1 LDVKC
6 AGSGDNQGSRSFL
19 AFSIRRHLR
28 CLKYSIAWYNWGNCL
43 ADMQKKS
50 NNSNYQ
56 RLVIKLGTN
65 LITGGKDS
73 LARRMMSG
81 LVDQVAQLN
90 QRGLQTIVVSSGA
103 VAAGKHRLG
112 IRKKRRD
119 TPFRQMLAAVGQG
132 PLMQAYDD
140 LFSAH
145 NIIVAQTLLT
155 KPDFL
160 SRVGYLNAR
169 NTLLALLDLGVVPI
183 VNENDV
189 VFIEELRGTTFG
201 DNDNLSAMV
210 ANLVDADL
218 LIILSDVEGLY
229 SSNPAQNSKAKLI
242 PRVEKINESIEKLA
256 TGTCGEKGTGGM
268 ATKIEAAK
276 FATTS
281 GASVVI
287 AHGQE
292 PDVLL
297 RLIDGEAIGTFFP
310 ANTSKLESRKRWM
323 LSQLAKGKIIV
334 DPGAKTA
341 LQKQN
346 RSLLP
351 AGIVKLKS
359 RFNRG
364 DIVHIED
371 IQGNCFATGITGYS
385 SVDINKIKN
394 HRSEKITGILG
405 YCYGDEVIH
414 RDNLVSL

>member
-1 LDVKC
+1 M
-6 AGSGDNQGSRSFL
+6 R
-19 AFSIRRHLR
+19 
-28 CLKYSIAWYNWGNCL
+28 
-43 ADMQKKS
+43 KKS
-50 NNSNYQ
+50 NPPNYH

-65 LITGGKDS
+65 LITNGKAS
-73 LARRMMSG
+73 LSRKMMSR

-90 QRGLQTIVVSSGA
+90 HRGLQTIVVSSGA
-103 VAAGKHRLG
+103 VAAGKNRLG

-169 NTLLALLDLGVVPI
+169 NTLLALLELGVVPI

-189 VFIEELRGTTFG
+189 VFVDELKGTTFG

-229 SSNPAQNSKAKLI
+229 SSNPTQNPKAKLI
-242 PRVEKINESIEKLA
+242 PKVEKIDESIEKLA
-256 TGTCGEKGTGGM
+256 TGSCGEKGTGGM
-268 ATKIEAAK
+268 TTKIEAAK

-292 PDVLL
+292 QDVLL
-297 RLIDGEAIGTFFP
+297 RLIDGEDLGTFFP
-310 ANTSKLESRKRWM
+310 ASSSKLESRKRWM
-323 LSQLAKGKIIV
+323 LSQSAKGIIIV
-334 DPGAKTA
+334 DPGARTA
-341 LQKQN
+341 LQERNK
-346 RSLLP
+346 SLLP
-351 AGIVKLKS
+351 AGIVKIKK
-359 RFNRG
+359 RFKRG
-364 DIVHIED
+364 DLVHVED
-371 IQGNCFATGITGYS
+371 TKGNCFATGITAYS
-385 SVDINKIKN
+385 SVDINKIKDY
-394 HRSEKITGILG
+394 RSEKITEILG

-414 RDNLVSL
+414 RDNLVLLK